1 MPLTD
6 KQKNRL
12 RRLKLASDEG
22 ALGLVGELND
32 IEEKIGGVLLEKAD
46 KKDLEN
52 VLVQVGKMMEENE
65 PEEPEV
71 IEGPQGPKGD
81 DYILTEKDKQDI
93 AKSIKVPVV
102 ERIVEKTEVIHETP
116 IVTENVVEV
125 AVKDTPQ
132 ETRNKLA
139 SLEGEERL
147 DKSAIKGIDELERYI
162 SERIAQ
168 IRGGIS
174 GVARG
179 VQLYISGVK
188 KGLANTLNLKAGT
201 NVTITHSYVN
211 GQNDVTISATGGSGG
226 GTWGSITGTLSA
238 QTDLQTALD
247 AKVDENVAITGATK
261 TKITYD
267 AKGLVTAGADATTA
281 DIADSS
287 NKRYVT
293 DAQLVVIGNTS
304 GTNTGDQTS
313 IVGITGTKAQFDTA
327 VTDGNFLYV
336 GDVTQYTDEMAQ
348 DAVGTILTDSA
359 EIDFT
364 YNDVTPSVTAS
375 IVAGS
380 IDETK
385 LDTSVNASLDLADSA
400 LQSLSGAVLVS
411 QATPQ
416 TVGDTTNRL
425 LKLWATDITVTNAIA
440 GSITG
445 NAATVTTN
453 ANLTGVVT
461 SVGNATA
468 IADAAL
474 SIAKTS
480 GLQTALDAKLD
491 DSQATAFGLSLLD
504 DIDASAGR
512 TTLGLVIGT
521 NVQAYDADLTTWAG
535 ITPGTGVGTALAV
548 NVGTAGA
555 FVVNGGALGTPS
567 SGTLTNCTFPTLN
580 QSTTG
585 SAATLTTPRAIYGN
599 NFNGSAALTQVIAST
614 YGGTGNGFAKF
625 SGPATTEKTFTLP
638 NASATILTDNAAV
651 TVAQGGTGRATS
663 TTAYALLAS
672 GTTAT
677 GAHQTLANG
686 ATTEILVGGGASALP
701 VWTTATGTG
710 APARAGSPTFTTQ
723 ITTPTVYGSAASGGD
738 LALLSTSNATKGMI
752 TIGSGETTGQVGI
765 GNDPAAGTGL
775 YFYKDWS
782 SNDAAA
788 TAIQF
793 YPIFETTV
801 SGRQGVSIGAQI
813 RPAAAVAQATGFGTL
828 VQFGA
833 ALRQNTSA
841 WNVTTLT
848 GNQIRVDELADY
860 SATVSTLNIQNIAA
874 GVKGGTGT
882 FTTMNV
888 INIPAGHGTF
898 GATNVRGFHGAI
910 AAASNVYNIYNDGTA
925 QNYFAGKVGCGIAV
939 PTTDLHVY
947 GADNATHLTVE
958 NAATSANTTASDVFV
973 DFRSSSG
980 SIGTIAGTATS
991 GLVAYNTFTGSH
1003 WAKSDTIKSRIVVKQ
1018 SIQEVEHLEEDL
1030 TTTVERIVTDV
1041 DTYESDLL
1049 PGTVLVSTDEMSDW
1063 GEGDTLYLPMTA
1075 VSSKKEDKAVYGVY
1089 GGHDRD
1095 GDILVLAL
1103 GAGTIL
1109 VTDEGGKIEVGDF
1122 LCTSSTAG
1130 HAMRYDGNDMR
1141 VVVAKARGEHKAG
1154 KGLIPCTYLAG

>member
-1 MPLTD
+1 MTLTD

-22 ALGLVGELND
+22 ALGLVGEINE
-32 IEEKIGGVLLEKAD
+32 IEEKIGSVLLEKAD

-65 PEEPEV
+65 PQEPEV
-71 IEGPQGPKGD
+71 IEGPPGPKGD
-81 DYILTEKDKQDI
+81 DYILTEKDKEDI
-93 AKSIKVPVV
+93 VKSIKVPVV
-102 ERIVEKTEVIHETP
+102 EKVIEKTETIREIP

-139 SLEGEERL
+139 SLNGDERL
-147 DKSAIKGIDELERYI
+147 DKSAIKGLDELEKYL

-179 VQLYISGVK
+179 VQLYISGIK

-201 NVTITHSYVN
+201 NVTITHSYAN

-226 GTWGSITGTLSA
+226 GAWGSITGTLSD

-267 AKGLVTAGADATTA
+267 ARGLVTAGADATTA

-293 DAQLVVIGNTS
+293 DAQLVVVGNTS

-504 DIDASAGR
+504 DTNSATALG
-512 TTLGLVIGT
+512 TLGLDTDLQTLTIAAGSTLSGSNTGDNAT
-521 NVQAYDADLTTWAG
+521 NSQYSGLVTNATHTGDA
-535 ITPGTGVGTALAV
+535 TGATALTLATV
-548 NVGTAGA
+548 NANVGTFGSSTSIPT
-555 FVVNGGALGTPS
+555 FTVNGKGLITAASGNAVVAPA
-567 SGTLTNCTFPTLN
+567 GTLTGTTLA
-580 QSTTG
+580 SGVVTSSLTAVGTIATG
-585 SAATLTTPRAIYGN
+585 TW
-599 NFNGSAALTQVIAST
+599 NGTDIA
-614 YGGTGNGFAKF
+614 
-625 SGPATTEKTFTLP
+625 
-638 NASATILTDNAAV
+638 
-651 TVAQGGTGRATS
+651 VADGGTGRSTS

-723 ITTPTVYGSAASGGD
+723 IITPIVYGSSASGGD
-738 LALLSTSNATKGMI
+738 LAIQSTSHATPGTI
-752 TIGSGETTGQVGI
+752 TIGSGEDAGQVGV
-765 GNDPAAGTGL
+765 GGTNAAGTGL
-775 YFYKDWS
+775 YFYKNWS
-782 SNDAAA
+782 SNDAQA

-793 YPIFETTV
+793 FPILETTTT
-801 SGRQGVSIGAQI
+801 GRQVVSIGGQL

-828 VQFGA
+828 IQFGA
-833 ALRQNTSA
+833 AARQNTSA

-1095 GDILVLAL
+1095 GDILVLAV